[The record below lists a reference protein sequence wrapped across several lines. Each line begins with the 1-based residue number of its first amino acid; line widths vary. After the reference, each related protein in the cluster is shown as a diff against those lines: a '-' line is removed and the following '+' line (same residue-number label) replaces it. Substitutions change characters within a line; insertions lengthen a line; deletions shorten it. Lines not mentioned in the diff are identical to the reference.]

1 MIRGYKIR
9 AEKEA
14 HKKTCKSKDIQAGTK
29 HMRKRAVGGGIEPP
43 RGG

>member
-1 MIRGYKIR
+1 MRGRVLYSGQ
-9 AEKEA
+9 
-14 HKKTCKSKDIQAGTK
+14 KKAREPEDPQANN

>member
-1 MIRGYKIR
+1 MAIP
-9 AEKEA
+9 EQ
-14 HKKTCKSKDIQAGTK
+14 KKARKSKDSQANN